1 MKFLNNIVKFAVVC
15 ALTLFFSNIS
25 NSSEKN
31 YYKELITDWSR
42 IFPDQNRNA
51 AGPKFFKYIID
62 KDITY
67 EDFIEYNKLYCAV
80 SGSLI
85 DPNAE
90 PDFLFV
96 SERKT
101 NEKICGDYYKCCI
114 PCSCDVMKYSKVE
127 KMKYKFINGLK
138 EFYVFTI
145 KNPCNK
151 KDFPNRV
158 NRNYFCDGEII
169 NNDQVYNLNGRVVI
183 GLLHKGRSCKK
194 VEIDFIRSHQITG
207 SFCELRNNTP
217 LENLEAG
224 MGDIFIKLAR

>member
-1 MKFLNNIVKFAVVC
+1 MKFLNHIFKFTAIC
-15 ALTLFFSNIS
+15 FIILSSSSIS
-25 NSSEKN
+25 YSSEKN
-31 YYKELITDWSR
+31 YYKDLITDWSR

-51 AGPKFFKYIID
+51 AGPKFFKHIID
-62 KDITY
+62 KKITY

-85 DPNAE
+85 DPNAQ

-96 SERKT
+96 SESKT

-114 PCSCDVMKYSKVE
+114 PCSCDIMKYSKVE
-127 KMKYKFINGLK
+127 KMKHKFIDGFR

-145 KNPCNK
+145 KNPCTK
-151 KDFPNRV
+151 KNFPNRV
-158 NRNYFCDGEII
+158 NRNYFCDGDRM

-183 GLLHKGRSCKK
+183 GLLHRGRSCKK
-194 VEIDFIRSHQITG
+194 DEIDFIKSHQVTG

-217 LENLEAG
+217 VENLETG
-224 MGDIFIKLAR
+224 MGDIFIKLAK

>member
-1 MKFLNNIVKFAVVC
+1 MKK
-15 ALTLFFSNIS
+15 TLFKFTIIIFALIQFETFAN
-25 NSSEKN
+25 EKN

-62 KDITY
+62 KEITFK
-67 EDFIEYNKLYCAV
+67 DFTEFNKLYCAV

-85 DPNAE
+85 DPNSE

-96 SERKT
+96 KESKT
-101 NEKICGDYYKCCI
+101 NKKICGDYYKCCI
-114 PCSCDVMKYSKVE
+114 PCSCDVMKYSEVE
-127 KMKYKFINGLK
+127 KMKYKFLDGFK

-151 KDFPNRV
+151 KNFPDKV
-158 NRNYFCDGEII
+158 NKNYFCDGEKI
-169 NNDQVYNLNGRVVI
+169 NNDQVYNLNGRIVI
-183 GLLHKGRSCKK
+183 GLLHKGRDCNKE
-194 VEIDFIRSHQITG
+194 EIDFVKSHQVTG
-207 SFCELRNNTP
+207 KFCELRNNTP
-217 LENLEAG
+217 LESLKGG

>member
-1 MKFLNNIVKFAVVC
+1 MKKKLHKFFLI
-15 ALTLFFSNIS
+15 FFIFFQLGSLAE
-25 NSSEKN
+25 EKN
-31 YYKELITDWSR
+31 YHKELITDWSR

-62 KDITY
+62 KKITY
-67 EDFIEYNKLYCAV
+67 KDFIEFNKLYCAV

-85 DPNAE
+85 DPNSE
-90 PDFLFV
+90 PDFLYAY
-96 SERKT
+96 EIKT

-114 PCSCDVMKYSKVE
+114 PCSCDIMKYSEVE
-127 KMKYKFINGLK
+127 KMKYEFLDGLK

-151 KDFPNRV
+151 EDFPDRV
-158 NRNYFCDGEII
+158 NKSYFCDGEKI
-169 NNDQVYNLNGRVVI
+169 NNDQVYSLNGRIVI

-194 VEIDFIRSHQITG
+194 EEIDFVKSHRVTG
-207 SFCELRNNTP
+207 RFCELRNNTP
-217 LENLEAG
+217 LENLEKG

>member
-1 MKFLNNIVKFAVVC
+1 MKK
-15 ALTLFFSNIS
+15 TLFKFTIIIFALIQFETFAN
-25 NSSEKN
+25 EKN

-62 KDITY
+62 KEITFK
-67 EDFIEYNKLYCAV
+67 DFTEFNKLYCAV

-85 DPNAE
+85 DPNSE

-96 SERKT
+96 KESKT
-101 NEKICGDYYKCCI
+101 NKKICGDYYKCCI
-114 PCSCDVMKYSKVE
+114 PCSCDVMKYSEVE
-127 KMKYKFINGLK
+127 KMKYKFLDGFK

-151 KDFPNRV
+151 KDFPDRV
-158 NRNYFCDGEII
+158 NKNYFCDGEKI
-169 NNDQVYNLNGRVVI
+169 NSDQVYNLNGRIVI
-183 GLLHKGRSCKK
+183 GLLHKGRDCNKE
-194 VEIDFIRSHQITG
+194 EIDFVKSHQVTG
-207 SFCELRNNTP
+207 KFCELRNNTP
-217 LENLEAG
+217 LDSLKGG

>member
-1 MKFLNNIVKFAVVC
+1 MKK
-15 ALTLFFSNIS
+15 TLFKFTIIIFALIQFETFAN
-25 NSSEKN
+25 EKN

-62 KDITY
+62 KEITFK
-67 EDFIEYNKLYCAV
+67 DFTEFNKLYCAV

-85 DPNAE
+85 DPDSE
-90 PDFLFV
+90 PDFLFAKE
-96 SERKT
+96 SKT
-101 NEKICGDYYKCCI
+101 NKKICGDYYKCCI
-114 PCSCDVMKYSKVE
+114 PCSCDVMKYSEVE
-127 KMKYKFINGLK
+127 KMKYKFLDGFK

-151 KDFPNRV
+151 KNFPDKV
-158 NRNYFCDGEII
+158 NKNYFCDGEKI
-169 NNDQVYNLNGRVVI
+169 NNDQVYNLNGRIVI
-183 GLLHKGRSCKK
+183 GLLHKGRDCNKE
-194 VEIDFIRSHQITG
+194 EIDFVKSHQVTG
-207 SFCELRNNTP
+207 KFCELRNNTP